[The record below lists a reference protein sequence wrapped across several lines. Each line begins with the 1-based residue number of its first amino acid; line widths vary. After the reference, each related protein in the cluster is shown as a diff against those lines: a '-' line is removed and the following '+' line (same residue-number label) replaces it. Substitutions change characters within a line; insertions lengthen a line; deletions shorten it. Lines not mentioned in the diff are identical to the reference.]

1 MKKKQMAMVW
11 LAVLA
16 SFIMSN
22 CKKNEEINE
31 NNVYSEETQYND
43 VAWALNAIIV
53 NVYNQRIAGQHG
65 GDWDITV
72 PGPGGGMIHIWGT
85 VSSNDGTTHVDLNYD
100 FLNCVAVI
108 SSGTGL
114 VVTFNSLSGI
124 INENGSWR
132 SVTVLQ
138 SGFQST
144 TLNSGNVAIS
154 ARLERVA
161 SADFNNSGKFY
172 LTITSNT
179 PYLGAETTW
188 RFGGELCGHPVA
200 W

>member
-1 MKKKQMAMVW
+1 MAMVW

-31 NNVYSEETQYND
+31 NNVYSEQTQYND
-43 VAWALNAIIV
+43 VAWGLSTFIS
-53 NVYNQRIAGQHG
+53 NVYNQHIAGQHG
-65 GDWDITV
+65 GNWDITV
-72 PGPGGGMIHIWGT
+72 PGPGGGAIHITGT
-85 VSSNDGTTHVDLNYD
+85 VSSNQQDITNVNLNYD

-114 VVTFNSLSGI
+114 VVTFHSLSGI
-124 INENGSWR
+124 INETGSWR
-132 SVTVLQ
+132 SVTVFQ
-138 SGFQST
+138 SGFKSST
-144 TLNSGNVAIS
+144 LSSENVAIS
-154 ARLERVA
+154 AKLERVA
-161 SADFNNSGKFY
+161 SADFSNSGKFY

-188 RFGGELCGHPVA
+188 RFGGELCGHQVA